1 MCYNIRLVNFHY
13 EYIDKYIFTMCNIP
27 SSFEPRKIIFYT
39 PAILLKYIYICIYIS
54 PVASD
59 RSSGETP
66 LFVSPSINVQYHKGL
81 VSIKGPPGPGRL

>member
-39 PAILLKYIYICIYIS
+39 PAILLKYIYTAASIS
-54 PVASD
+54 AQLHVIEAQD
-59 RSSGETP
+59 RHRV
-66 LFVSPSINVQYHKGL
+66 VSPSINVQYHKGL